1 MNDAA
6 EQIQRIEAA
15 LGTAR
20 GSDANTFRLADKFA
34 KRKAAEREAVASASS
49 ELRGTDR
56 RVVGGEVRYYDTT
69 DQYAIVSRQG
79 RVIWFAVTPQGDF
92 RI

>member
-1 MNDAA
+1 MNT
-6 EQIQRIEAA
+6 
-15 LGTAR
+15 LGTILPTRKSIAATE
-20 GSDANTFRLADKFA
+20 SYA
-34 KRKAAEREAVASASS
+34 KRKAAELKRVANRELAN
-49 ELRGTDR
+49 LDR

-79 RVIWFAVTPQGDF
+79 HVMWFAVKADGDY

>member
-1 MNDAA
+1 MSLK
-6 EQIQRIEAA
+6 QP
-15 LGTAR
+15 GTILPTAQ
-20 GSDANTFRLADKFA
+20 SVRLANQLH
-34 KRKAAEREAVASASS
+34 KREEAWKESIANQ
-49 ELRGTDR
+49 ELRHCDR

-79 RVIWFAVTPQGDF
+79 KVLWFAVTPEGDF